1 MDEIGTLFSSKNVEV
16 DKETGMILSSKSEK
30 SGDIQRLS
38 KTPKG
43 KCKNL
48 WNAKFS
54 VLPEQKGKG

>member
-48 WNAKFS
+48 WNAKIFGAS
-54 VLPEQKGKG
+54 